1 MFLGRNKTDAL
12 MQPETIQTILGAVL
26 TFAVLSYLIG
36 DNAVYRLAMH
46 ILVGVG
52 AAYAVGVAIG
62 QVLAPRMLA
71 PVALSRPAEGIGPL
85 VFGLFGLLGCVFL
98 LAKIFP
104 RTAWLGNVAVG
115 TMLGVGAGVA
125 IGGALFGTLLPQTSA
140 AAGSLRAPGGIVIGL
155 LLLASTVTTLLAFT
169 YRSASRRTPLGAMGL
184 IGQGFLYVALGA
196 TFALVFISS
205 ASVLVAWLRD
215 LVSRVPAG
223 G

>member
-1 MFLGRNKTDAL
+1 
-12 MQPETIQTILGAVL
+12 MQPETIQIILGAVL

-46 ILVGVG
+46 VLVGVG

-62 QVLAPRMLA
+62 QVMVPFMIVPLQSQPTEGSDPR
-71 PVALSRPAEGIGPL
+71 

-98 LAKIFP
+98 LAKVFP

-115 TMLGVGAGVA
+115 YMLGVGAGVA

-140 AAGSLRAPGGIVIGL
+140 AAASLRSPEGIVMGL

-184 IGQGFLYVALGA
+184 LGQGFLYVALGA
-196 TFALVFISS
+196 TFALVFISG
-205 ASVLVAWLRD
+205 ASVLVAWVRD
-215 LVSRVPAG
+215 LYSFVSG
-223 G
+223 

>member
-1 MFLGRNKTDAL
+1 
-12 MQPETIQTILGAVL
+12 MQPEDIQIIVGAVL

-46 ILVGVG
+46 LLVGVG

-62 QVLAPRMLA
+62 QVLAPRMLV
-71 PVALSRPAEGIGPL
+71 PLSRPAEGIGPL

-125 IGGALFGTLLPQTSA
+125 VGGALFGTLVPQTIA
-140 AAGSLRAPGGIVIGL
+140 AAGSLRSPGGIVIGL

-169 YRSASRRTPLGAMGL
+169 YRPASRRAPLGAMGL
-184 IGQGFLYVALGA
+184 IGRGFLYVALGA
-196 TFALVFISS
+196 TFALVFISG

>member
-1 MFLGRNKTDAL
+1 
-12 MQPETIQTILGAVL
+12 MQPEAIQIVVGAVL

-62 QVLAPRMLA
+62 QVLAPRMLVPLA
-71 PVALSRPAEGIGPL
+71 QPAEGIGPL

-115 TMLGVGAGVA
+115 TMLGVGVGVA

-140 AAGSLRAPGGIVIGL
+140 AAGSLRSREAGGIVIGL

-169 YRSASRRTPLGAMGL
+169 YRPASRRTPLGAMGL
-184 IGQGFLYVALGA
+184 IGQGFLYIALGA
-196 TFALVFISS
+196 TFALVFISG
-205 ASVLVAWLRD
+205 ASVLVAWLRN
-215 LVSRVPAG
+215 LYSRIAAG

>member
-1 MFLGRNKTDAL
+1 
-12 MQPETIQTILGAVL
+12 MQPEIIQTILGAVL

-36 DNAVYRLAMH
+36 DNAFYRAAVH

-62 QVLAPRMLA
+62 QVLVPFTISPL
-71 PVALSRPAEGIGPL
+71 LSRPGGDIGPL
-85 VFGLFGLLGCVFL
+85 AFGLFGLLGWVFL
-98 LAKIFP
+98 FAKVFR

-140 AAGSLRAPGGIVIGL
+140 AAGSLRAPGGIVMGI

-169 YRSASRRTPLGAMGL
+169 YRFASRRSALGA
-184 IGQGFLYVALGA
+184 IGWVGRGFLYVALGA
-196 TFALVFISS
+196 TFALVFISG
-205 ASVLVAWLRD
+205 ASILVAWVRD
-215 LVSRVPAG
+215 LFVFAG

>member
-1 MFLGRNKTDAL
+1 

-62 QVLAPRMLA
+62 QVLAPRMLVPLA
-71 PVALSRPAEGIGPL
+71 QPAEGIGPL

-125 IGGALFGTLLPQTSA
+125 VGGALFGTLLPQTSA
-140 AAGSLRAPGGIVIGL
+140 AAGSLGPREAGGIVIGL

-169 YRSASRRTPLGAMGL
+169 YRSASRRTPLGAIGL
-184 IGQGFLYVALGA
+184 IGRGFLYVALGA
-196 TFALVFISS
+196 TFALVFISG
-205 ASVLVAWLRD
+205 ASVLVAWMRNLY
-215 LVSRVPAG
+215 SFAG

>member
-1 MFLGRNKTDAL
+1 
-12 MQPETIQTILGAVL
+12 MQPETIQIVVGAVL

-62 QVLAPRMLA
+62 QVLAPRMLV
-71 PVALSRPAEGIGPL
+71 PLTRPTDSIGPL

-115 TMLGVGAGVA
+115 YMLGVGAGVA

-140 AAGSLRAPGGIVIGL
+140 AAGSLRSPGGIIIGL

-169 YRSASRRTPLGAMGL
+169 YRAASQRAPLGVIGL
-184 IGQGFLYVALGA
+184 IGRGFLYVALGA
-196 TFALVFISS
+196 TFALVFISG
-205 ASVLVAWLRD
+205 ASVLVAWVRD
-215 LVSRVPAG
+215 LYSLAG

>member
-1 MFLGRNKTDAL
+1 

-36 DNAVYRLAMH
+36 DNTVYRAAVH

-62 QVLAPRMLA
+62 QVMVPRMIVPLQ
-71 PVALSRPAEGIGPL
+71 SQPAEGSDPR

-140 AAGSLRAPGGIVIGL
+140 AAGSLRASGGIVIRAP
-155 LLLASTVTTLLAFT
+155 AST
-169 YRSASRRTPLGAMGL
+169 
-184 IGQGFLYVALGA
+184 
-196 TFALVFISS
+196 
-205 ASVLVAWLRD
+205 
-215 LVSRVPAG
+215 
-223 G
+223 

>member
-1 MFLGRNKTDAL
+1 
-12 MQPETIQTILGAVL
+12 MQSETIQTIVGAVL

-71 PVALSRPAEGIGPL
+71 PLLNRPAEGIGPL

-115 TMLGVGAGVA
+115 YMLGVGAGVA
-125 IGGALFGTLLPQTSA
+125 MGGALIGTLLPQTSA
-140 AAGSLRAPGGIVIGL
+140 AAGSLRSSGGIIEIIIGL

-184 IGQGFLYVALGA
+184 IGQGFLYIALGA
-196 TFALVFISS
+196 TFALVFISG
-205 ASVLVAWLRD
+205 ASVLVAWLRN
-215 LVSRVPAG
+215 LFSRIAAG

>member
-1 MFLGRNKTDAL
+1 

-46 ILVGVG
+46 VLVGVG

-62 QVLAPRMLA
+62 QVLAPRMFA
-71 PVALSRPAEGIGPL
+71 PLLNRPAGGIGPL
-85 VFGLFGLLGCVFL
+85 VFALFGLLGCVFL

-125 IGGALFGTLLPQTSA
+125 VGGALFGTLLPQTSA
-140 AAGSLRAPGGIVIGL
+140 AAGSLGPREAGGIVIGL

-169 YRSASRRTPLGAMGL
+169 YRSASRRTPLGAIGL
-184 IGQGFLYVALGA
+184 IGRGFLYVALGA
-196 TFALVFISS
+196 TFALVFISG
-205 ASVLVAWLRD
+205 ASVLVAWMRNLY
-215 LVSRVPAG
+215 SFAG